1 MKTRIN
7 KFEIEI
13 AFVQKLHDIDF
24 DVEYDVD
31 FNDLLCDYIHV
42 LRDDLIDKYDAHFE
56 LNKNEIAFVAIE
68 LQTQIEFVF
77 VYNTYAKQIVE
88 IKQHTND

>member
-24 DVEYDVD
+24 DVEHDID
-31 FNDLLCDYIHV
+31 FNDLLCDYIDV
-42 LRDDLIDKYDAHFE
+42 LRDAKLIEKYDARFE
-56 LNKNEIAFVAIE
+56 LNKNEIMFVAIE

-77 VYNTYAKQIVE
+77 VYNTFAKQIVAM
-88 IKQHTND
+88 KQI